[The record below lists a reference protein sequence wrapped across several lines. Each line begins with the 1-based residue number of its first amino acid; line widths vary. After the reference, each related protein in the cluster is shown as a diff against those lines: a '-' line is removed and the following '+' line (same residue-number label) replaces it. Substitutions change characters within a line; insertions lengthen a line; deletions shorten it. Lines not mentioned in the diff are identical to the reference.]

1 MNNFDRRDLL
11 TGAAAV
17 GAVLW
22 SADVLAGPDPK
33 KGAKDAAAAPAVSP
47 QLKAIQDSTAEC
59 LATGRLCLARCTDHL
74 AHGMTNMADCQ
85 RAVMNMLA
93 VTQAMADV
101 AGFRNADPKAMKA
114 LAQACGA
121 FCRACEK
128 ACAVHAA
135 THEECKACGD
145 ACARCAQAC
154 EQLPG

>member
-1 MNNFDRRDLL
+1 MTIVDRRDLL
-11 TGAAAV
+11 TGLAAAS
-17 GAVLW
+17 AVML
-22 SADVLAGPDPK
+22 SAQALAGPDPK

-93 VTQAMADV
+93 VTEAMAEV
-101 AGFRNADPKAMKA
+101 AGFRNADPKSMKA
-114 LAQACGA
+114 LAQVCAT
-121 FCRACEK
+121 FCRTCEK
-128 ACAVHAA
+128 ACAAHAA
-135 THEECKACGD
+135 MHEECKVCGE

-154 EQLPG
+154 DQLPG